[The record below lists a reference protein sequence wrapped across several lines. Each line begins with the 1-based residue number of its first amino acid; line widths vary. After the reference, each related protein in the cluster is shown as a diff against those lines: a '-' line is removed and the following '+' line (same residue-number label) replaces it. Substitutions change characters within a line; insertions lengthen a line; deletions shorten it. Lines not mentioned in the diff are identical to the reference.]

1 MAITGVGGIDNNGA
15 RANLPLG
22 AQGNAIQIATLPQAL
37 LDVYSLDIL
46 HNAQGIMRFEEFAV
60 RKQELLAAPGEVI
73 KFTTYNDLDF
83 GNRQLSEADV
93 LGNDTMS
100 ADVKSITVT
109 EWGKAIKVSEKLLRL
124 SWDDVMAEAAT
135 LLGRD
140 YAVTRDIALRDALFN
155 GVSSAIT
162 AGDIG
167 AEHGISSTLDL
178 KAADGGTANIDAE
191 ETFNIEHVRKAVE
204 VLQTNNAPKFFGDY
218 YACFLHPHQAAYLRR
233 DSDWINAHQ
242 YVGTRNLFSGEIG
255 RWEDVIFIVT
265 THAPNGAAAPT
276 APGYDADLVA
286 PVGAPARGLHTGVT
300 GYKACIFGDQ
310 CLYVA
315 DSLPV
320 ELRDNGVEDFGRTHG
335 LAWYSIFGVDCLK
348 PEYGVTITTA

>member
-1 MAITGVGGIDNNGA
+1 MAIMGVRNGGVAPNNVVG
-15 RANLPLG
+15 
-22 AQGNAIQIATLPQAL
+22 LPQAL

-73 KFTTYNDLDF
+73 KFTTYNDLNFAD
-83 GNRQLSEADV
+83 RQLNEHDALSADA
-93 LGNDTMS
+93 MS
-100 ADVKSITVT
+100 ATQQSITVS

-124 SWDDVMAEAAT
+124 SWDDVMSEAAT

-140 YAVTRDIALRDALFN
+140 YAVTRDLALRDALFN

-162 AGDIG
+162 AGDIS
-167 AEHGISSTLDL
+167 ADHAITSTLDL
-178 KAADGGTANIDAE
+178 KAADGGTANIDAS
-191 ETFNIEHVRKAVE
+191 ETFNTEHVRKAVE
-204 VLQTNNAPKFFGDY
+204 ILQTNDAPKFFGDY
-218 YACFLHPHQAAYLRR
+218 YVCFLHPHQAAYLRR
-233 DSDWINAHQ
+233 DQDWVSAHQ
-242 YVGTRNLFSGEIG
+242 YIGTRNIFSGEIG

-265 THAPNGAAAPT
+265 THAPNGAAAPS
-276 APGYDADLVA
+276 AAGYKADLVA
-286 PVGAPARGLHTGVT
+286 PPAGGGAARGLAEGVA
-300 GYKACIFGDQ
+300 GFEACIFGDQ

-348 PEYGVTITTA
+348 PEYGVTIKTA

>member
-1 MAITGVGGIDNNGA
+1 MAISGVGGLDGNGA
-15 RANLPLG
+15 RINLPAGSG
-22 AQGNAIQIATLPQAL
+22 AAVTTLPQAL

-167 AEHGISSTLDL
+167 AEHGISSSSDL
-178 KAADGGTANIDAE
+178 AAGTADIDAE

-204 VLQTNNAPKFFGDY
+204 DLQTNNAPKFFGDY
-218 YACFLHPHQAAYLRR
+218 YVCFLHPHQAAYLRR

-265 THAPNGAAAPT
+265 THAPNGAAAAN
-276 APGYDADLVA
+276 APGYDANLVA
-286 PVGAPARGLHTGVT
+286 PNGAAARGLADGVT